1 MIKGENIMKKILA
14 ITLISILLVVTL
26 SSCNKQIF
34 DTTYSFDKAII
45 SLPNGDVVKGKID
58 SWTDYEDG
66 DQIQVKI
73 DGVTY
78 LVHSSDIVLIKE

>member
-1 MIKGENIMKKILA
+1 MKKFLA
-14 ITLISILLVVTL
+14 TLMIVLLMTITLSG
-26 SSCNKQIF
+26 CGNKQIF
-34 DTTYSFDKAII
+34 DTTYTFNKAII
-45 SLPNGDVVKGKID
+45 SLPNGEVIEGEID

-78 LVHSSDIVLIKE
+78 LVHSSDIVLIKEK

>member
-1 MIKGENIMKKILA
+1 MKKILA
-14 ITLISILLVVTL
+14 ITLVLMMFVATL
-26 SSCNKQIF
+26 SGCNKQMF

-45 SLPNGDVVKGKID
+45 SLPNGQVIEGTVD

-78 LVHSSDIVLIKE
+78 LVHSEDIVLIKEK

>member
-1 MIKGENIMKKILA
+1 MKRTLTTILIA
-14 ITLISILLVVTL
+14 LLVAITL
-26 SSCNKQIF
+26 SSCGNKQIF

-45 SLPNGDVVKGKID
+45 SLPNGEIIEGKID

-73 DGVTY
+73 DGVVY
-78 LVHSSDIVLIKE
+78 LVHSSDIVLIKEK